1 MLRAVH
7 TAECPLWLLM
17 QVSPVRNE
25 KELVVLLLIV
35 VKDITALRQPVD
47 DDSYSRGQRSTRTC
61 HCLLVAHTHSPVRTD
76 RFLHRPRAVLSGCG
90 SIRHGRPGLVRTQ
103 CAPLKHMTACGHYSS
118 RSPPNST
125 VNSHSQT
132 RSLSAVRLALMLL
145 RQ

>member
-61 HCLLVAHTHSPVRTD
+61 HCLLVAHTHT
-76 RFLHRPRAVLSGCG
+76 
-90 SIRHGRPGLVRTQ
+90 
-103 CAPLKHMTACGHYSS
+103 APLKHMTACGHYSS

-132 RSLSAVRLALMLL
+132 RSLSAVGLALLLL

>member
-61 HCLLVAHTHSPVRTD
+61 HCRLVAHTH
-76 RFLHRPRAVLSGCG
+76 
-90 SIRHGRPGLVRTQ
+90 
-103 CAPLKHMTACGHYSS
+103 
-118 RSPPNST
+118 T
-125 VNSHSQT
+125 VP
-132 RSLSAVRLALMLL
+132 
-145 RQ
+145 